1 MVPDGSRIAFDSHP
15 GEHWEIYEA
24 DVTERKPRKLVTN
37 ITNVGRPHW
46 SQDGKWM
53 YFSSQESGRMGIY
66 RCPASG
72 GDAILLSK
80 GAEAINPQESFD
92 GKTVY
97 FASNHDKSTLKQVAL
112 SGQPGTESTVDGM
125 PRIREAEL
133 WTLFRTGIY
142 FVPAEAPRSLRYF
155 DFASKQTRPVF
166 EVDRDFFSGL
176 SLSPDGRWIMYSLVG
191 EENSDIMLVEHFR

>member
-1 MVPDGSRIAFDSHP
+1 VDVFQLP
-15 GEHWEIYEA
+15 GIW
-24 DVTERKPRKLVTN
+24 
-37 ITNVGRPHW
+37 
-46 SQDGKWM
+46 QDGNLSLSRLRRGCH
-53 YFSSQESGRMGIY
+53 FTLQGCR
-66 RCPASG
+66 
-72 GDAILLSK
+72 GDQSARVFRWEDRIFCEQPRQID
-80 GAEAINPQESFD
+80 AEASRS
-92 GKTVY
+92 V
-97 FASNHDKSTLKQVAL
+97 
-112 SGQPGTESTVDGM
+112 GQPGTESTVDGM

-133 WTLFRTGIY
+133 WTLSRTGIY